1 MIFVFKQKK
10 WKVTVPQ
17 SCPTLCNPMDRTAHG
32 TLQARILEWVAFPFS
47 RGSSQPGIE
56 PRSLA
61 LEADSFPAEPQG
73 KPREK
78 QVRAISWANK
88 FFPQS
93 PGRRR
98 KPGSSLCSP
107 HQNLA
112 FRCLHLPKL
121 VFIKRNFMRWSF
133 MKKNF
138 NLRNHQALAIIFF
151 NGKIYRWDPKETK
164 RPIQI
169 ENELLE
175 FIHLLDSRPQ
185 LWSVMGHSQL
195 SI

>member
-1 MIFVFKQKK
+1 MGI
-10 WKVTVPQ
+10 
-17 SCPTLCNPMDRTAHG
+17 
-32 TLQARILEWVAFPFS
+32 LQERILEWVAIYSS
-47 RGSSQPGIE
+47 RDLANPGTE

-61 LEADSFPAEPQG
+61 LQADSFPARPQG

-98 KPGSSLCSP
+98 KLGSSP
-107 HQNLA
+107 YWNLA
-112 FRCLHLPKL
+112 YRCLHLPKL
-121 VFIKRNFMRWSF
+121 VFIKRSFMRWSF
-133 MKKNF
+133 IMRSFKRWSFIKKNF
-138 NLRNHQALAIIFF
+138 NLRNHQAFASIFF
-151 NGKIYRWDPKETK
+151 NGKIYRWYPKETK